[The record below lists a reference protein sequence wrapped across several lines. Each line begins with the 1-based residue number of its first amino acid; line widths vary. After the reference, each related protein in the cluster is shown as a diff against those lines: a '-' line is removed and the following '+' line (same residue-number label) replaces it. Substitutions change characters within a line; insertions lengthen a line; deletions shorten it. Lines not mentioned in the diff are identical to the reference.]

1 MSVVSPIVKPF
12 KLDSRFDD
20 SDPKAKTPVNYM
32 LEKLAIKK
40 ETLHKYLPADKF
52 KREDGYIHGVR
63 LTLKDKSSTLE
74 NTLND
79 IEKEIDADHEGYG
92 DLSDDDEFEEV
103 EEVCQ
108 EPEKSLCQLKQEA
121 RSSNEK
127 VAIYYKNLYHITSK
141 PTPKT
146 RSRKEKIPEWHKD
159 DIWEKY
165 HGVCERVKCPICS
178 SRYIS
183 SDSFHAGHILP
194 ESKGGMICE
203 ENIMPICGKCNS
215 HMGSNHL
222 YWFAWN
228 FEQKVLW
235 PIY

>member
-74 NTLND
+74 DTLND
-79 IEKEIDADHEGYG
+79 IEKEIDEDHEAHA
-92 DLSDDDEFEEV
+92 DLSDDEEV

-108 EPEKSLCQLKQEA
+108 EPEQSLCQLKQEA
-121 RSSNEK
+121 RLLNNKIAYSYMNMDIP
-127 VAIYYKNLYHITSK
+127 AIISK
-141 PTPKT
+141 PMPRT
-146 RSRKEKIPEWHKD
+146 RSRKEKIPDWHKNG
-159 DIWEKY
+159 IWKKH
-165 HGVCERVKCPICS
+165 HGTCERVKCPVCS
-178 SRYIS
+178 YNDIS
-183 SDSFHAGHILP
+183 SNSFHAGHILP
-194 ESKGGMICE
+194 ESKGGTMCE
-203 ENIMPICGKCNS
+203 ENIMPICGECNS
-215 HMGSNHL
+215 QMGTRHL
-222 YWFAWN
+222 YWFAWR
-228 FEQKVLW
+228 FKQKILW
-235 PIY
+235 PIYS